1 MKKTYESE
9 DKFMPGPGGGSRG
22 GGFGG
27 GSRGGGFGG
36 GGHHGGFG
44 GGHHG
49 GFGGPHHHRPY
60 GYWGPRPFFGGW
72 YRRPYYYGGGGCL
85 GGLLGVLLLPIVLV
99 LIVSIMLTSIVGS
112 AIANVAN
119 GGTIYYN
126 EKVFQQYADDQYAAE
141 FSKYDNYED
150 NLLIVFLTN
159 EENDGYYCI
168 AWVGDN
174 IHSNIYNM
182 FGDETTTFGRVVQGS
197 VNREYYKYSLDSN
210 LADVMDQMGARI
222 EALNLKSSFRTPHDT
237 QNPPVSHLTNHTS
250 LALTE
255 ETVNA
260 SLERFTEKTDIPTV
274 IVVDTMENVF
284 GKTLPIG
291 DIIIVLILA
300 GLLGLGIFLIV
311 RTVKNKKNN
320 SGNGNDPNGG
330 SGGGNNGGYGGGYG
344 GYNNGNGF
352 NNGGYSNGNYNNGGW
367 NGGNYYR

>member
-1 MKKTYESE
+1 MKTYESE

-27 GSRGGGFGG
+27 GSRGGGFSG

-49 GFGGPHHHRPY
+49 GFGGPHHHHRPY

-85 GGLLGVLLLPIVLV
+85 GGLWGILMLPIIMVLL
-99 LIVSIMLTSIVGS
+99 VSIMLTSIVGS

-119 GGTIYYN
+119 GGTIYYS

-174 IHSNIYNM
+174 IHSDIRNM
-182 FGDETTTFGRVVQGS
+182 FGDETTTFGRVVQGT
-197 VNREYYKYSLDSN
+197 VNREYYKYSLDAN
-210 LADVMDQMGARI
+210 LADVMDQMGTRI
-222 EALNLKSSFRTPHDT
+222 EALSLKSSFRTPHNT
-237 QNPPVSHLTNHTS
+237 QNSPVSHLTIHTS

-255 ETVNA
+255 ETVNSA
-260 SLERFTEKTDIPTV
+260 LQRFTEETDIPTV

-284 GKTLPIG
+284 GKTLPVG
-291 DIIIVLILA
+291 DIITVVILV
-300 GLLGLGIFLIV
+300 GLLGLGVFLII
-311 RTVKNKKNN
+311 RAVKNKKNN
-320 SGNGNDPNGG
+320 GGGNGNDPGG
-330 SGGGNNGGYGGGYG
+330 SGGGYGGNFG

-352 NNGGYSNGNYNNGGW
+352 NNGGYNNGNYNNGGW